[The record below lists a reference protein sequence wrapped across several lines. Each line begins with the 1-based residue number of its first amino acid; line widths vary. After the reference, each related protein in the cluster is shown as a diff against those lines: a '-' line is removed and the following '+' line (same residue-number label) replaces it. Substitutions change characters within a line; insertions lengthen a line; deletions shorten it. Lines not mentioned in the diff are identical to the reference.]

1 MILDKFT
8 YLTLTVI
15 DKDVQACQKMIDKIL
30 NDWLAKEYST
40 SIRAVDTDNIYIGE
54 PEHNGPERL
63 LIWEPKNLPNKT
75 AFISNLIDGYSS
87 LIYCLCERNSLSAIS
102 VKFTNVKYSKDDL
115 PSFFLTYH
123 DYSNNKNTE
132 RVVYAIKETH
142 KWVYYAVGEVQPFED
157 TTNYEN
163 RIKPK
168 RINKPVLL
176 SYLKKL
182 NIDIEDDQFWDS
194 KDGKGVYFERLQRNK
209 NL

>member
-15 DKDVQACQKMIDKIL
+15 DKDVQACQKMIDKIS
-30 NDWLAKEYST
+30 NDGPVQEYRI
-40 SIRAVDTDNIYIGE
+40 SIRRIDPDKIYIGE
-54 PEHNGPERL
+54 PEYNGVRKY
-63 LIWEPKNLPNKT
+63 LIWEPKNLANKT
-75 AFISNLIDGYSS
+75 AFIANLIDGYSS
-87 LIYCLCERNSLSAIS
+87 LIYRLCERNSLSAIS
-102 VKFTNVKYSKDDL
+102 VSFTNIKYSKDDL
-115 PSFFLTYH
+115 PAFYLTYR
-123 DYSNNKNTE
+123 DYSNNKETE

-142 KWVYYAVGEVQPFED
+142 RWVYYAVGEVQPFED

-176 SYLKKL
+176 SYLKRL

-194 KDGKGVYFERLQRNK
+194 KDGKGVYFERLQRK
-209 NL
+209 